1 MITLAIIIITILLAL
16 LILGLAA
23 IIGFSWI
30 LALPLIVD
38 ISLFIWLITRL
49 FQKKKDWY
57 SKQRYGRLRW
67 VSYIFAHKKPLSIW
81 EELRG
86 EYPA

>member
-30 LALPLIVD
+30 LALPLIAD
-38 ISLFIWLITRL
+38 ISLSIWLITRL
-49 FQKKKDWY
+49 FRKKKD
-57 SKQRYGRLRW
+57 
-67 VSYIFAHKKPLSIW
+67 
-81 EELRG
+81 
-86 EYPA
+86 